1 MDLEEEVSGLVE
13 DVDIRTRIKRGL
25 LVEDMLGVM

>member
-1 MDLEEEVSGLVE
+1 MDLEEEVIGLVE
-13 DVDIRTRIKRGL
+13 DVDIRTRIKGSL